1 MTPQEK
7 VEDLLDA
14 MDKPSDRHQPNNM
27 TKYQQVKCA
36 IAAVDEVITA
46 LENNVWQNQKYIDY
60 YKEVRYI
67 LEEM

>member
-1 MTPQEK
+1 MTPK
-7 VEDLLDA
+7 
-14 MDKPSDRHQPNNM
+14 DKAKELFDKMVSTYYITSDFCYDS
-27 TKYQQVKCA
+27 TAKLCA
-36 IAAVDEVITA
+36 IAAVDEAITA